1 MVYKYIHLRRFHY
14 NESKFDQFKGNVKE
28 TVGNVTDNKELE
40 KEGQQDK
47 ATGKAKEVVENAKNK
62 ITDAIDKLKN
72 KIN

>member
-47 ATGKAKEVVENAKNK
+47 ATGKAKRSC
-62 ITDAIDKLKN
+62 
-72 KIN
+72 